1 MKEESLKKQILGEIE
16 HKKTLWTAQIVLIS
30 GLSALILNLNSI
42 PKIIL
47 FIIGFLAEYLLL
59 SSIKDTDL
67 RLKNLYKELEK

>member
-1 MKEESLKKQILGEIE
+1 MKEEFLKQRIFGEIE

>member
-16 HKKTLWTAQIVLIS
+16 HKKTLWTAQIVLVS

-47 FIIGFLAEYLLL
+47 LLIGFFFEYLIL
-59 SSIKDTDL
+59 STIKDTDIKL
-67 RLKNLYKELEK
+67 QNLYKELEK